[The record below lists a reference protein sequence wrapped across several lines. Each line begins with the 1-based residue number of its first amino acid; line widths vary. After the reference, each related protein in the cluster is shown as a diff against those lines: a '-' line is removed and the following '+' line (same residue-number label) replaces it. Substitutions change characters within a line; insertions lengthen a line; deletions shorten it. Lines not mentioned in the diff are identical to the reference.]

1 MRKNKRISSHDVFY
15 APARKGMSVPNLNNK
30 SVGLVIP
37 TVLNFSSPPVC
48 VIDPHYEPDL
58 TIKGG
63 KHD

>member
-1 MRKNKRISSHDVFY
+1 MRKNKQISSHNVFH
-15 APARKGMSVPNLNNK
+15 APTRKGMSVPNLNNK

-37 TVLNFSSPPVC
+37 TVLTFTPTVC
-48 VIDPHYEPDL
+48 VIDPHYEPDW